1 MRNYENPQK
10 TSENRLEARSW
21 YIPEGEGVFR
31 PLNGE
36 WRFAFF
42 ENGDKAGN
50 IEEWETIEVP
60 SCWQTKGYERPNY
73 TNINYPFPCDPPYV
87 PDINPMGVYER
98 SFELTDGSLDTYL
111 VFEGVSSVAEV
122 YINGKYVGFTEG
134 SHLMSEFDITEF
146 VSSGTNTVRVNVR
159 KWCCGSYLED

>member
-10 TSENRLEARSW
+10 TSENRLKARSW

-87 PDINPMGVYER
+87 PDINPMGV
-98 SFELTDGSLDTYL
+98 
-111 VFEGVSSVAEV
+111 
-122 YINGKYVGFTEG
+122 
-134 SHLMSEFDITEF
+134 
-146 VSSGTNTVRVNVR
+146 
-159 KWCCGSYLED
+159 

>member
-1 MRNYENPQK
+1 MRIYENPQK
-10 TSENRLEARSW
+10 TSENRLKARSW

-60 SCWQTKGYERPNY
+60 SCWQAKGYEKPNY
-73 TNINYPFPCDPPYV
+73 TNTR
-87 PDINPMGVYER
+87 PMCPI
-98 SFELTDGSLDTYL
+98 LTLW
-111 VFEGVSSVAEV
+111 A
-122 YINGKYVGFTEG
+122 FT
-134 SHLMSEFDITEF
+134 SAALS
-146 VSSGTNTVRVNVR
+146 
-159 KWCCGSYLED
+159 